1 MKRICLIKRNR
12 ILHVL
17 AVILPLL
24 AMLIV
29 STPVL
34 AAPVIILSP
43 TSGAIGTRLTVTGT
57 NFESYRGDNVLIYF
71 DDEEIAGNPVAVPQ
85 AGSFSTDFNIPDDA
99 TPGRHWIRIKS
110 EDTGSTLASSLFI
123 ILQSEIRLNIV
134 EGTINTMTTVTGKGF
149 YAGRMVTFYY
159 SRIGEKLGTQAASS
173 TGEFSYSFTI
183 PSSTAGKHKIRAE
196 NAEGDLAEAEFEVI
210 PSIALNLS
218 SGAPGDLFTV
228 SGTGFGYRSIISI
241 YFGNDEIASAKT
253 DGYGNFQVTFNTP
266 ELKPSNYDVK
276 VVDEDDN
283 VDRAKFSITAGISL
297 DKASG
302 SVGKGLTVKGSGF
315 SPSGTAIVTYDDI
328 HVATAIAD
336 NNGAFS
342 GTFNIPVSTSGEHL
356 ITVSDGAI
364 TKQLIFTVEATPPP
378 SPALLLPIDVSEAKS
393 EAYFDWESVTDPS
406 LPVSYSLQV
415 ASDANFASIVLVKQG
430 LIESEYILA
439 EEERLPSVKK
449 EAPYYWRMK
458 AIDSA
463 SNESEWSLPTSFY
476 VAAPPAPAL
485 LLPEVDS
492 KAEALAYFY
501 WESVTDLSPPI
512 TYHLQIASDENFTS
526 IVLEKQGLADHKYA
540 IAEDEKLEA
549 VRKEAPYYWRVKAVD
564 SASNESEW
572 SSPSSFYVGFSFALP
587 GWLLYTL
594 IGLGVIFI
602 GFLAFWVGRRTAYY
616 QTQSE

>member
-12 ILHVL
+12 ILPVL

-24 AMLIV
+24 AMLML
-29 STPVL
+29 STPAL
-34 AAPVIILSP
+34 AAPAITLSP

-123 ILQSEIRLNIV
+123 ILQSEIRLNLV
-134 EGTINTMTTVTGKGF
+134 EGTVNTMTTVTGKGF
-149 YAGRMVTFYY
+149 YAGRMVTVYY
-159 SRIGEKLGTQAASS
+159 YNRIGEKLGALTASS

-241 YFGNDEIASAKT
+241 YFGNNEIASAKT

-342 GTFNIPVSTSGEHL
+342 STFNIPVSTSGEHL
-356 ITVSDGAI
+356 ITVSDGTT

-393 EAYFDWESVTDPS
+393 EAYFDWENVTDPS
-406 LPVSYSLQV
+406 LPVIYSLQV
-415 ASDANFASIVLVKQG
+415 ASDENFASTVLTRQG
-430 LIESEYILA
+430 LTESEYILT

-449 EAPYYWRMK
+449 EA
-458 AIDSA
+458 S
-463 SNESEWSLPTSFY
+463 
-476 VAAPPAPAL
+476 
-485 LLPEVDS
+485 
-492 KAEALAYFY
+492 
-501 WESVTDLSPPI
+501 
-512 TYHLQIASDENFTS
+512 
-526 IVLEKQGLADHKYA
+526 
-540 IAEDEKLEA
+540 
-549 VRKEAPYYWRVKAVD
+549 YYWRVKAID

-594 IGLGVIFI
+594 IGLGIIFI

-616 QTQSE
+616 QTQREL